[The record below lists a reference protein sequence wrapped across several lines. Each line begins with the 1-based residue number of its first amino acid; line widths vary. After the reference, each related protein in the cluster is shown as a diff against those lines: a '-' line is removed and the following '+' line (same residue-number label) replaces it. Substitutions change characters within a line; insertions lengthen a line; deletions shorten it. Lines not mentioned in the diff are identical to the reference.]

1 MIKGGAIFVDSSD
14 KAARFITWCD
24 AFNIPLVF
32 LVDVPGFMVGSA
44 VEHAGILRHGPKM
57 ISAMARAEVPRF
69 CVVVRKAYAAGY
81 YAMSCPGFRA
91 HATIALP
98 TAEIGAMP
106 ADATVDAVYRRKT
119 DAVADPAEREQF
131 VAARRNEYAVDLDL
145 LRLAS
150 DLHVDAVV
158 ENERL
163 RRELA
168 LRLQACHGWSRQP
181 PRRHQAVVPV

>member
-1 MIKGGAIFVDSSD
+1 
-14 KAARFITWCD
+14 
-24 AFNIPLVF
+24 
-32 LVDVPGFMVGSA
+32 
-44 VEHAGILRHGPKM
+44 M

-98 TAEIGAMP
+98 TAEIGAMS
-106 ADATVDAVYRRKT
+106 ADAAVDAVYRRKT
-119 DAVADPAEREQF
+119 DAMTDPAERERF
-131 VAARRNEYAVDLDL
+131 VAARRKEYAVDLDL

-150 DLHVDAVV
+150 DLHVDTVV
-158 ENERL
+158 ENEQL
-163 RRELA
+163 RGELVR
-168 LRLQACHGWSRQP
+168 RLQSCHGWSRRA